1 MSYSTSLEINN
12 RTLSIEFGKMGKQ
25 ADGSAYVRYGET
37 VMFVAATSKK
47 EPREDKPFLPLV
59 VDYRENTY
67 AAGKIP
73 GGFFKR
79 EGRPSE
85 REILVSR
92 LIDRPVR
99 SLFPDGYHNE
109 TQIVALLLSADLEN
123 EPDTLGL
130 IGASAALTLSEIPFA
145 APFGAVKVGLI
156 DGKYVINPTGK
167 ELETSPLN
175 LLVVGIEAG
184 VCMIEAG
191 AKEIDEE
198 TMLGAIEAAM
208 DPIRRIIQIQ
218 KDLAEKMGVKKR
230 SFEPKLLN
238 EAKRTEIE
246 GKIGAALH
254 KAIQTPGKKAHDAA
268 VEAVQKDLLAGIPE
282 ENEDERAEAK
292 ILFEKIYEKY
302 ARKMILDE
310 GHRVDGRSFDDIRP
324 ITIEVGFLPRTHGS
338 ALFTRGETQ
347 ALATV
352 TLGTVQD
359 AQRLDGLGPEEV
371 QKRFMLHYNFPPFSV
386 GEVGFLRGPGR
397 REIGHG
403 ALAEKSILPAIPAE
417 EQFPYTVRIVS
428 DILESNGSSSMA
440 TVCGGALAL
449 MDAGAP
455 LNFVPAGI
463 AMGLV
468 KEGNRHVVL
477 TDIAGLEDHFG
488 DMDFKVAGSEKGIT
502 AIQVDLKIDSLPL
515 EICREALAKAK
526 TARLKVLA
534 KMKEA
539 LPQPRAEISPYAPRI
554 LFLYINPEKVGEV
567 IGPAGKIIKKIVAM
581 TKAKIDIDEQ
591 GKVVIASAD
600 VEAAER
606 AKQMIL
612 DLTAE
617 AEVGQTYTG
626 KVVRIEEY
634 GAFVEIM
641 PNLVGL
647 MHVSEIAPYHVRS
660 VGDVLHL
667 GDVVT
672 VKVLTIEDN
681 RIRLSMK
688 ALNPDAVPPEGYDAQ
703 GGGSGDPAP
712 RPPYHPHSDRDRGR
726 GGRGGGGRGRY

>member
-1 MSYSTSLEINN
+1 MSHTINLEINN
-12 RTLSIEFGKMGKQ
+12 RTLSIELGKMGKQ
-25 ADGSAYVRYGET
+25 ADGSAFVRYGET
-37 VMFVAATSKK
+37 VVFVAATSKK
-47 EPREDKPFLPLV
+47 EAREDKPFLPLV

-79 EGRPSE
+79 EGRPTE
-85 REILVSR
+85 REILTSR

-99 SLFPDGYHNE
+99 SLFPEGYYNE
-109 TQIVALLLSADLEN
+109 TQIVAMLLSADLEN
-123 EPDTLGL
+123 EPETLAL
-130 IGASAALTLSEIPFA
+130 IGASAALYFSDIPYA
-145 APFGAVKVGLI
+145 TPMGAVKVGIL
-156 DGKYVINPTGK
+156 DGKYVINPNGK
-167 ELETSPLN
+167 EWEASPLN
-175 LLVVGIEAG
+175 LLVVGTEEG
-184 VCMIEAG
+184 VVMIEAG
-191 AKEIDEE
+191 AKEVDEE
-198 TMLGAIEAAM
+198 TVLGAIEAALH
-208 DPIRRIIQIQ
+208 PIRQIIDAQ
-218 KDLAEKMGVKKR
+218 KDLYRTLAIQKR
-230 SFEPKLLN
+230 AFTAKPTN
-238 EAKRTEIE
+238 EAKFAEIE
-246 GKIGAALH
+246 QKIGATLH
-254 KAIQTPGKKAHDAA
+254 QAIQTPGKKAHEAA
-268 VEAVQKDLLAGIPE
+268 VGAVEKDLIAAIPE
-282 ENEDERAEAK
+282 ENKVERDEAK
-292 ILFEKIYEKY
+292 KLFEKLYEKL
-302 ARKMILDE
+302 ARRMILDE
-310 GHRVDGRSFDDIRP
+310 GHRVDGRGFDDIRP
-324 ITIEVGFLPRTHGS
+324 ISIEVGFLPRTHGS

-347 ALATV
+347 AMATV

-359 AQRLDGLGPEEV
+359 AQRIDGLGEEM

-403 ALAEKSILPAIPAE
+403 ALAEKAILPAIPGE

-440 TVCGGALAL
+440 TVCGGVLAL

-455 LNFVPAGI
+455 LTMIPAGM

-468 KEGNRHVVL
+468 KEGDRHVIL

-502 AIQVDLKIDSLPL
+502 AIQVDLKIDSISLD
-515 EICREALAKAK
+515 ICREAMMKAR

-539 LPQPRAEISPYAPRI
+539 MPQPRTEISRYAPRI
-554 LFLYINPEKVGEV
+554 IFLYINPEKVGEV
-567 IGPAGKIIKKIVAM
+567 IGPAGKIIKKIVAT
-581 TKAKIDIDEQ
+581 TKAKIDIDET
-591 GKVVIASAD
+591 GKVVIASID
-600 VEAAER
+600 MEAAER

-660 VGDVLHL
+660 VSDVLRL

-672 VKVLTIEDN
+672 VKVLSIEDN
-681 RIRLSMK
+681 KIRLSMK
-688 ALNPDAVPPEGYDAQ
+688 ALNPNAVPPEGSEGQ
-703 GGGSGDPAP
+703 GQGDSGNAP
-712 RPPYHPHSDRDRGR
+712 RPYQPRNDRDRGR
-726 GGRGGGGRGRY
+726 GGRGRY

>member
-1 MSYSTSLEINN
+1 
-12 RTLSIEFGKMGKQ
+12 
-25 ADGSAYVRYGET
+25 
-37 VMFVAATSKK
+37 
-47 EPREDKPFLPLV
+47 
-59 VDYRENTY
+59 VDEQT
-67 AAGKIP
+67 
-73 GGFFKR
+73 
-79 EGRPSE
+79 
-85 REILVSR
+85 
-92 LIDRPVR
+92 
-99 SLFPDGYHNE
+99 
-109 TQIVALLLSADLEN
+109 
-123 EPDTLGL
+123 
-130 IGASAALTLSEIPFA
+130 
-145 APFGAVKVGLI
+145 
-156 DGKYVINPTGK
+156 
-167 ELETSPLN
+167 
-175 LLVVGIEAG
+175 
-184 VCMIEAG
+184 
-191 AKEIDEE
+191 
-198 TMLGAIEAAM
+198 
-208 DPIRRIIQIQ
+208 
-218 KDLAEKMGVKKR
+218 
-230 SFEPKLLN
+230 
-238 EAKRTEIE
+238 EAK
-246 GKIGAALH
+246 
-254 KAIQTPGKKAHDAA
+254 Q
-268 VEAVQKDLLAGIPE
+268 
-282 ENEDERAEAK
+282 
-292 ILFEKIYEKY
+292 LFEKIYEKQ
-302 ARKMILDE
+302 ARRMILDE
-310 GHRVDGRSFDDIRP
+310 GRRVDGRSFDDIRP
-324 ITIEVGFLPRTHGS
+324 ITIEVGLLPRTHGS

-347 ALATV
+347 SLAII

-359 AQRLDGLGPEEV
+359 AQRLDGLGEEV

-386 GEVGFLRGPGR
+386 GEAGFLRGPGR

-403 ALAEKSILPAIPAE
+403 ALAEKSILPALPAE

-428 DILESNGSSSMA
+428 EILESNGSSSMA
-440 TVCGGALAL
+440 TVCSGVLAL

-455 LNFVPAGI
+455 LTIIPAGI

-468 KEGNRHVVL
+468 KEGDRHVVL

-502 AIQVDLKIDSLPL
+502 AIQVDLKLDSIPL
-515 EICREALAKAK
+515 SICREALAKAK

-554 LFLYINPEKVGEV
+554 IFLYINPEKVGEV
-567 IGPAGKIIKKIVAM
+567 IGPAGKIIKKIVAT
-581 TKAKIDIDEQ
+581 TKAKIDIDET
-591 GKVVIASAD
+591 GKVVIASVD
-600 VEAAER
+600 MEAAER

-660 VGDVLHL
+660 VSDVLHL

-688 ALNPDAVPPEGYDAQ
+688 ALNPDAVPPEGSESQ
-703 GGGSGDPAP
+703 GGADNPNP
-712 RPPYHPHSDRDRGR
+712 RPYPPRSDRDRGR